1 MPTTSKNKSPSMTES
16 GHVTFAFAAHFSRPV
31 EAGFIGARMASEQGA
46 IPLRA
51 VDRKIGFFSPVGEPL
66 SRSIESEV
74 HCTASPAGDCF
85 SEGL

>member
-1 MPTTSKNKSPSMTES
+1 MTES

-51 VDRKIGFFSPVGEPL
+51 VDRKIGFFC
-66 SRSIESEV
+66 R
-74 HCTASPAGDCF
+74 
-85 SEGL
+85 